1 MIRKFSGMVAAAV
14 LAAFA
19 SAALADGDTLRIAHY
34 DMPAQ
39 FGMPYGTFGANGALP
54 LMLVYDSMT
63 FVNKDGNLVPGLAL
77 SWEVKDQNTWVFKL
91 RPGVRFH
98 NGEPFNADVVIANID
113 AINNDEIVTTQQ
125 AAGQL
130 RGLTSARAIDDLTV
144 EIKTA
149 NPEAILPRRL
159 AIMRPHEP
167 KAWADLGADG
177 YGKTPI
183 GTGPY
188 RITIW
193 DGEKILGTAF
203 EDGWRVPSIKN
214 LDVRLLAENAA
225 RVQALCSDQ
234 VDIAFALTPDDAATI
249 EACGHKVVLSPTNN
263 IITLILRHLVEDS
276 PVHDVRVRQA
286 LNYAYD
292 KETFVRTVLDGT
304 TRTTGQI
311 ATHRM
316 SGFQSDIEPY
326 PYDPGKARELLAAAG
341 YPNGFDMMAEI
352 VVTSGEYRDTFG
364 AIGNDL
370 KKVGVN
376 LELRIITIPDLVRKI
391 IRIKPWEGDAFSMMY
406 EGYPTADISRNMA
419 THSCLVTEIRN
430 RDPHTCFPEIT
441 PTVRA
446 MMTEFD
452 LNKRAELQRKVSLHY
467 HEMAPAIFSH
477 ERVWVDG
484 IASNLMNYTI
494 VNRTVSY
501 ADLEFVN

>member
-234 VDIAFALTPDDAATI
+234 VD
-249 EACGHKVVLSPTNN
+249 
-263 IITLILRHLVEDS
+263 
-276 PVHDVRVRQA
+276 
-286 LNYAYD
+286 
-292 KETFVRTVLDGT
+292 
-304 TRTTGQI
+304 
-311 ATHRM
+311 
-316 SGFQSDIEPY
+316 
-326 PYDPGKARELLAAAG
+326 
-341 YPNGFDMMAEI
+341 
-352 VVTSGEYRDTFG
+352 
-364 AIGNDL
+364 
-370 KKVGVN
+370 
-376 LELRIITIPDLVRKI
+376 
-391 IRIKPWEGDAFSMMY
+391 
-406 EGYPTADISRNMA
+406 
-419 THSCLVTEIRN
+419 
-430 RDPHTCFPEIT
+430 
-441 PTVRA
+441 
-446 MMTEFD
+446 
-452 LNKRAELQRKVSLHY
+452 
-467 HEMAPAIFSH
+467 
-477 ERVWVDG
+477 
-484 IASNLMNYTI
+484 
-494 VNRTVSY
+494 
-501 ADLEFVN
+501 